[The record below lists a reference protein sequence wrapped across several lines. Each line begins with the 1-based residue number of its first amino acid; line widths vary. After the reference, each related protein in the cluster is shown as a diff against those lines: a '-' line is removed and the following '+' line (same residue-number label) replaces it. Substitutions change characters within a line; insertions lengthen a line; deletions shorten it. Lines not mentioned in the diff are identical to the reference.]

1 MHWTVKVEGGPRRVN
16 HAAVELNGLIYSF
29 GGYCS
34 GEPYEGN
41 EPIDVHVLDTG
52 ESFYVLRG
60 RIRYSLTT
68 FYQPTFYFSSFAE
81 TYRWRKLN
89 VHCEEPMDTGSSA
102 TTQPIITPYQRY
114 GHTVVAY
121 KGKAYLWGGRNDEH
135 GASAQMHIFDPE
147 TCSWS
152 LVERNGPCPPARDGH
167 SAVVVDDTMYV
178 FGGFE
183 EESQRFAF
191 ELFQLTGVCC
201 KFYRFDAV
209 HPFHRLCAPSF
220 RFSRETYAF
229 DLQTHQWSEIRTTGV
244 APQWRDFHT
253 ACAINNKMYVF
264 GGRSDQ
270 LGQFHSSRDLYC
282 DRLKVLDLKTT
293 QWYEPNVTGDRP
305 SGRRSH
311 SAWTHNGRMYIFG
324 GYLGTINQHLGD
336 LYEYDPTASNWR
348 RLYPFGEG
356 PSPRRRQCTV
366 LVNDRLFLFGGTMPR
381 KTAKLD
387 PNESGLSDLSDLY
400 VLDYKPTLKSLA
412 AVAVVEN
419 RLYDSSA
426 NILPREL
433 RQELML
439 MTQPNKITLP
449 RHDG

>member
-41 EPIDVHVLDTG
+41 EPIDVHVLDT
-52 ESFYVLRG
+52 
-60 RIRYSLTT
+60 
-68 FYQPTFYFSSFAE
+68 E

-183 EESQRFAF
+183 EESQ
-191 ELFQLTGVCC
+191 
-201 KFYRFDAV
+201 
-209 HPFHRLCAPSF
+209 